1 MAHAIRIKR
10 LEHVGIVVD
19 DLAEAEALL
28 GDRFK
33 LTRDGDAELEGRR
46 VAFFTPGVGGRIE
59 IIEVTDPERRRERLG
74 DGNSARIEHVALE
87 VDDLDATIASLAAL
101 GIEIAEPPR
110 LAGGYRTTFTVPA
123 TTDGVMFQLS
133 ERAPSRSDARPT
145 ADVCD
150 EYGSRAATCEI
161 QFRQFGGVATFA
173 GPIATV
179 RCHEDNVLLKK
190 RLGEPGDGRVLVVD
204 GGGSLRRALVGDVIA
219 GLARD
224 NGWAGMVIWGCVRD
238 VAALREIPVGIKAIG
253 SNPKPSSKNG
263 AGEVDAPVSFGGV
276 TFRPGAM
283 LYSDDDGIAVVE
295 LV

>member
-1 MAHAIRIKR
+1 MARAIKIRR

-28 GDRFK
+28 GGCFRM
-33 LTRDGDAELEGRR
+33 TRDGGAKLEGRR
-46 VAFFTPGVGGRIE
+46 VAFFTPGAGGRIE

-74 DGNSARIEHVALE
+74 DGNAARIEHVALE
-87 VDDLDATIASLAAL
+87 VDDLDATIESLAAL

-110 LAGGYRTTFTVPA
+110 LVGAYRTTFTVPA

-145 ADVCD
+145 ADICD
-150 EYGSRAATCEI
+150 EYGSQAATCEI
-161 QFRQFGGVATFA
+161 HFHQFGGVTTFA

-204 GGGSLRRALVGDVIA
+204 GGGSLRRALLGDTIA

-224 NGWAGMVIWGCVRD
+224 NGWAGIVIWGCVRD
-238 VAALREIPVGIKAIG
+238 VATLREIPVGIKAIG
-253 SNPKPSSKNG
+253 SSPKPSSKG
-263 AGEVDAPVSFGGV
+263 GVGEVDVSVSFGGV

-283 LYSDDDGIAVVE
+283 LHSDDDGIAVVD